1 MLARNGENM
10 RAQARVIRARVPE
23 SLARALAALAAS
35 RGATPSA
42 LLRQLLAE
50 GLERRSLWPPSVR
63 EAARVG

>member
-1 MLARNGENM
+1 MSMPIRRGVN
-10 RAQARVIRARVPE
+10 RVVRARVPE
-23 SLARALAALAAS
+23 SLSGALAALAAS

-42 LLRQLLAE
+42 MLRQLLAE

>member
-50 GLERRSLWPPSVR
+50 GLERRSL
-63 EAARVG
+63 